1 MHSELLVHRVGQGHI
16 LKRGNGVNF
25 LIAIVLIKNTT
36 AIMLINN
43 TLALTHLE
51 HPLQL
56 GRELT
61 TALGL
66 EFAENKIYKFSPGM
80 KTSILLFKNT

>member
-36 AIMLINN
+36 AIRLIRK
-43 TLALTHLE
+43 TLVLTHLE
-51 HPLQL
+51 HPFQL

-66 EFAENKIYKFSPGM
+66 EFAENKVYK
-80 KTSILLFKNT
+80 

>member
-16 LKRGNGVNF
+16 LERVENVKF
-25 LIAIVLIKNTT
+25 LIAIMLFQNTT
-36 AIMLINN
+36 AIMQIRK
-43 TLALTHLE
+43 TLALSHLE
-51 HPLQL
+51 HPFQL

-66 EFAENKIYKFSPGM
+66 EFAENKVYK
-80 KTSILLFKNT
+80 

>member
-16 LKRGNGVNF
+16 LKRRDVVIF
-25 LIAIVLIKNTT
+25 LIVVVLIKNTT
-36 AIMLINN
+36 AIMQNRK

-61 TALGL
+61 TTLGF
-66 EFAENKIYKFSPGM
+66 EFAENRI
-80 KTSILLFKNT
+80 